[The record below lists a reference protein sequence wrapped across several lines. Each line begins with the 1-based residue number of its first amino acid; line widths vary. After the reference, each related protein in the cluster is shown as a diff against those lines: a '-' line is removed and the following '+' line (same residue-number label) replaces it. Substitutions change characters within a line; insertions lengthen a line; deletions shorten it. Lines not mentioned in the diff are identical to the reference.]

1 MPKDMPI
8 NELIEEAE
16 EKSKQVAKFAE
27 QAPVCATR
35 LENGFK
41 KDKPD
46 LDWITQEIARDEKW
60 LCEIETDLKRAEK
73 TLKQLTKSK
82 DAAAKKP
89 AKELDDALEDAGKE
103 IEKLRATM
111 GIAEK
116 IADKAEV
123 EDKRLT
129 PVMKQALLIA
139 EERRKELSNDLIT
152 CPRIVQHLGDI
163 VEKVQAGPMPI
174 EMYESVLRVFVRDMK
189 QIGGHLTSSD
199 SVSSSL
205 ATLGT
210 KGAKAFLPELRQL
223 VEDCT
228 TMKKTIDVLITKVRG
243 EHAKGLKSAKEWHD
257 SLADKLKKAA

>member
-1 MPKDMPI
+1 MAKDIPL
-8 NELIEEAE
+8 NELIEQAE
-16 EKSKQVAKFAE
+16 DRRKQVAKFAE
-27 QAPVCATR
+27 EAPKSAVR

-60 LCEIETDLKRAEK
+60 LGEIESDLKQAEK
-73 TLKQLTKSK
+73 TLKQLVKSK
-82 DAAAKKP
+82 EASAKKP
-89 AKELDDALEDAGKE
+89 AKQLEDALEDAGKE
-103 IEKLRATM
+103 IEKLRGTM

-129 PVMKQALLIA
+129 PVMKQALQIA
-139 EERRKELSNDLIT
+139 AQRRKELSADLVN

-163 VEKVQAGPMPI
+163 VQKVQTGPMPI
-174 EMYESVLRVFVRDMK
+174 DLYESVLRVFVRDMK
-189 QIGGHLTSSD
+189 QIGGHITSSE

-205 ATLGT
+205 GTLAA
-210 KGAKAFLPELRQL
+210 KGAKAFAPELRQCT
-223 VEDCT
+223 EDCVSI
-228 TMKKTIDVLITKVRG
+228 KKEIDVLITKVRG
-243 EHAKGLKSAKEWHD
+243 EHAKGLKAAKEWHD